1 MVIHMRLRAVMMP
14 LVLYTVSGS
23 VAAYFVWH
31 ALNGERGLKASL
43 EYTKQIAEL
52 EKERAGLRAER
63 THWEHRIGLIRGDE
77 IDRDLLDEEARRL
90 LGRVNAHDL
99 VVLLPSRK

>member
-1 MVIHMRLRAVMMP
+1 MVVHMRLRAIMMP
-14 LVLYTVSGS
+14 LVLYTVSAS

-52 EKERAGLRAER
+52 DKERAGLRAER
-63 THWEHRIGLIRGDE
+63 AHWEHRISLIRGDE
-77 IDRDLLDEEARRL
+77 IDRDLLDEEARRI
-90 LGRVNAHDL
+90 LGRVNAHDV

>member
-1 MVIHMRLRAVMMP
+1 MVVRTRLRAIAIP

-23 VAAYFVWH
+23 VASYFVWH

-43 EYTKQIAEL
+43 EYTKEIAEL

-63 THWEHRIGLIRGDE
+63 AHWEHRIGLISGNE
-77 IDRDLLDEEARRL
+77 IDRDLLDEEARRI
-90 LGRVNAHDL
+90 LGRANAHDL
-99 VVLLPSRK
+99 VVMLPGQK

>member
-1 MVIHMRLRAVMMP
+1 MVVRTRLRAIAIP

-52 EKERAGLRAER
+52 EKDRAGLRAER
-63 THWEHRIGLIRGDE
+63 VHWEHRISLIRGNE
-77 IDRDLLDEEARRL
+77 IDRDLLDQEVRRL
-90 LGRVNAHDL
+90 LGRVNGHAL
-99 VVLLPSRK
+99 

>member
-1 MVIHMRLRAVMMP
+1 MVVRTRLRAIAIP

-43 EYTKQIAEL
+43 EYTKQIADL

-63 THWEHRIGLIRGDE
+63 AHWQHRIGLIRGDE
-77 IDRDLLDEEARRL
+77 IDRDLLEEETRRL
-90 LGRVNAHDL
+90 LGRVNAREV
-99 VVLLPSRK
+99 VVLLPGRK

>member
-1 MVIHMRLRAVMMP
+1 MVVRTRLRAIAIP

-23 VAAYFVWH
+23 VASYFVWH

-43 EYTKQIAEL
+43 EYTRQIADL
-52 EKERAGLRAER
+52 EKDRAGLRAER
-63 THWEHRIGLIRGDE
+63 AQWDHRIGLIRGDE

-90 LGRVNAHDL
+90 LGRVHAHDI
-99 VVLLPSRK
+99 VVLLPAK

>member
-1 MVIHMRLRAVMMP
+1 MVIRTRLRAIAIP
-14 LVLYTVSGS
+14 LVLYTVSGG

-52 EKERAGLRAER
+52 DKERAGLRAER
-63 THWEHRIGLIRGDE
+63 AHWEHRIGLIRGDE

-90 LGRVNAHDL
+90 LGRTHAHDL
-99 VVLLPSRK
+99 LVLLPSRK

>member
-1 MVIHMRLRAVMMP
+1 MVIRTRLRAIAIP

-43 EYTKQIAEL
+43 EYTKQIADL
-52 EKERAGLRAER
+52 ERDRAGLRAER
-63 THWEHRIGLIRGDE
+63 AHWEHRIGLISGNE
-77 IDRDLLDEEARRL
+77 IDRDLLDEEARRI
-90 LGRVNAHDL
+90 LGRVNGHDL
-99 VVLLPSRK
+99 VVLVPKPK

>member
-1 MVIHMRLRAVMMP
+1 MVVRTRLRALAIP

-23 VAAYFVWH
+23 VASYFVWH

-43 EYTKQIAEL
+43 EYTKEIAEL

-63 THWEHRIGLIRGDE
+63 AHWEHRIGLIRGDE
-77 IDRDLLDEEARRL
+77 IDRDLLDEEARRI
-90 LGRVNAHDL
+90 LGRANAHDL
-99 VVLLPSRK
+99 VVMLPGQK